1 MCDDRDGSSV
11 RCHPWRNARAPAR
24 PALALPMPIGHR
36 QGARPSTLVLQALLA
51 LAYTVLAH
59 VASARD
65 DDRVGAVALVVLV
78 LLLLLAPLAHRRWW
92 AWLALPPLL
101 AAVFALWRAGSVAV
115 PMLLVPVAFVALVA
129 WWFGRSLRAGRI
141 PLITRIVAALDR
153 TPPPAMEPALR
164 DYTRRLTAAWAWL
177 LGALALLNLALA
189 LVAVPD
195 GLLARLGWESPL
207 AVTRT
212 QWSWFANLCNYG
224 IVGGFFV
231 VEYHARKRRFPGRY
245 RSFAD
250 FLRRL
255 AGLGPAFWRDFLK
268 R

>member
-1 MCDDRDGSSV
+1 MI
-11 RCHPWRNARAPAR
+11 
-24 PALALPMPIGHR
+24 LA
-36 QGARPSTLVLQALLA
+36 LQALLA

-65 DDRVGAVALVVLV
+65 DDRIGAAALVVLA
-78 LLLLLAPLAHRRWW
+78 LLLLLAPLVHRRLW
-92 AWLALPPLL
+92 AWLALPLLL
-101 AAVFALWRAGSVAV
+101 AGVAALQRAGLVPV
-115 PMLLVPVAFVALVA
+115 PMLLVPVAFVALIA
-129 WWFGRSLRAGRI
+129 WWFGRSLRVGRV

-164 DYTRRLTAAWAWL
+164 DYTRKLTAAWAWL
-177 LGALALLNLALA
+177 LAALALLNMALA
-189 LVAVPD
+189 LIAVPD
-195 GLLARLGWESPL
+195 GLLARLGWEAPL

-212 QWSWFANLCNYG
+212 QWSWVANLCNYG

-231 VEYHARKRRFPGRY
+231 IEYHARKRRFPGRY
-245 RSFAD
+245 RNFAD

-268 R
+268 P